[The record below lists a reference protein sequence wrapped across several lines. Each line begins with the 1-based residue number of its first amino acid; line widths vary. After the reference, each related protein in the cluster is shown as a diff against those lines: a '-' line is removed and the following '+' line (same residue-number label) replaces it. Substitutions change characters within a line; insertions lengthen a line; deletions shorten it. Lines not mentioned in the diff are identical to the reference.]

1 MITVKIK
8 VNNMSRCKHYLK
20 IIESMQENMPEA
32 HFLIILNDKKKNP
45 QCSDKTNIEDAAI

>member
-45 QCSDKTNIEDAAI
+45 QCSNKTNIED